1 MATQSP
7 YFGTYQQNRLPVV
20 RLAPDGFI
28 TLNGDTHVTSCH
40 GCGKRIDL
48 NGLVTSMSVDLN
60 IDGAPGSASI
70 SLTVPRHLQDDLF
83 QDGQLILTTM
93 MEVEIYYK
101 GFFLVDGQVK
111 YYRNFWGL
119 VTSVSEEY
127 SGGEHTVNLQCS
139 DILHWWN
146 VQQINMNPSFV
157 GAKKSSMGLSILGG
171 AFRNTHPYDIIWN
184 LARFAYGD
192 TLDANLY
199 LRTMKQEPREVAGA
213 NQTIQAQTALYW
225 QKRWGR
231 IASAIR
237 MYGMNA
243 QVFTAE
249 SVMSLAE
256 SMREEHKVKKK
267 GRGSVAAE
275 ETVVM
280 KPFTT
285 YLKNVLDSGLGEDL
299 TKKTEGGI
307 FDVDAIKPFT
317 LDYTNLA
324 NFDLW
329 QSEFQSK
336 LEIATLVKETIGF
349 EFFMDV
355 TGEIIFKP
363 PFWNLDVKK
372 NKPVSWIRDM
382 DIISWSFS
390 EGEPEATFL
399 EGEAAFQPNISIGT
413 GSVEA
418 PHAQYADYRL
428 IAKYG
433 WRNPGSV
440 DISYTNSSKKMFLHL
455 IDRMDQ
461 INLAMNSATITI
473 PMRPELRLGY
483 PVYVEP
489 KDSYW
494 YIKGL
499 QHDLNFGGQAT
510 TTLVL
515 EGRRSKFNA
524 PEDLQV
530 PESAPVVRRDET
542 GKIVGVKNVV
552 MRFQQLSK
560 RDESLRESEIDQTK
574 LIKAEAE
581 QVSATRSLEEQAEV
595 AVPNLLPSEADL
607 VIQGNL
613 TGRSLFGVGADGRY
627 IYQTPES
634 GDGIPTKDQGN
645 YSVENVKEVT
655 ILNMEGDK
663 GKTVKAPVFP
673 VSDAQGYEV
682 LGSYAY
688 GRDLSVS
695 TRPGVFVEEW
705 DSDESVAE
713 AITDVGASSEGPAE
727 GTDGE
732 LNEKM
737 QEKGGTAT
745 EASTNDASFV
755 LDPNNYAANITDL
768 QPSDASNDCDCTLAK
783 SKQFLEFF
791 GTDGNPIP
799 LEIAG
804 TGGGIGTEAADIV
817 IPELA
822 SEPDPP
828 VDEAALYQELLS
840 AYGPGEFGPDEDA
853 LVQEQVAAAVA
864 AQAEQVAVYEAS
876 VAARDAALEEQQALD
891 EANGLVRSKKEVFN
905 QLNDKLSELYESN
918 VNAHGLHEKEL
929 RGEASLT
936 GQEE

>member
-1 MATQSP
+1 MAVQSP
-7 YFGTYQQNRLPVV
+7 YFGTFQHNRLPVV
-20 RLAPDGFI
+20 RLAPDGFM
-28 TLNGDTHVTSCH
+28 TLNGDTHITSCR

-48 NGLVTSMSVDLN
+48 NGLTTSISVDLN
-60 IDGAPGSASI
+60 IDGAPGGATIALSI
-70 SLTVPRHLQDDLF
+70 PRHLQDDFF
-83 QDGQLILTTM
+83 QDGMLILTTM
-93 MEVEIYYK
+93 MEVEVYYK
-101 GFFLVDGQVK
+101 GYYLVDGQVK
-111 YYRNFWGL
+111 YYRSFWGL

-127 SGGEHTVNLQCS
+127 SGGEYTVSLTCS

-146 VQQINMNPSFV
+146 VQQINMNPSYT
-157 GAKKSSMGLSILGG
+157 GAKKSSLGLQLLGG

-231 IASAIR
+231 IGSALR
-237 MYGMNA
+237 LYGMNA
-243 QVFTAE
+243 EVFTNQ
-249 SVMSLAE
+249 SIMQLATAMQN
-256 SMREEHKVKKK
+256 STTTNKKK
-267 GRGSVAAE
+267 GKGKKTEAAE
-275 ETVVM
+275 EFTIQ

-285 YLKNVLDSGLGEDL
+285 YLKRILDSGIGLSDGTSE
-299 TKKTEGGI
+299 TPI
-307 FDVDAIKPFT
+307 FDIDKIKPFV

-336 LEIATLVKETIGF
+336 LEIANLVKEMIGF

-363 PFWNLDVKK
+363 PFYNLDVKP

-399 EGEAAFQPNISIGT
+399 EGEGAFQSNIAIGT
-413 GSVEA
+413 GSAEA

-433 WRNPGSV
+433 WRNPGSI
-440 DISYTNSSKKMFLHL
+440 DISYTNNTTKIFLHL

-461 INLAMNSATITI
+461 INLPMHSATITI

-483 PVYVEP
+483 PIYVEP

-524 PEDLQV
+524 PADLEV
-530 PESAPVVRRDET
+530 PESAPVVRRNEK
-542 GKIVGVKNVV
+542 GEIVGVPNVV
-552 MRFQQLSK
+552 MRFQKLSD
-560 RDESLRESEIDQTK
+560 RDENLRKSESNQTAK
-574 LIKAEAE
+574 IKAELAE
-581 QVSATRSLEEQAEV
+581 LSPTRNPEEQEAYAE
-595 AVPNLLPSEADL
+595 PNLIPSEADL

-613 TGRSLFGVGADGRY
+613 SGRSLFGVNADGRY

-634 GDGIPTKDQGN
+634 GGGIPTTNQGN
-645 YSVENVKEVT
+645 YKVEDVKEVT
-655 ILNMEGDK
+655 ILKMADDN
-663 GKTVKAPVFP
+663 GKTVAAPVFP
-673 VSDAQGYEV
+673 VSDAKGYEV

-695 TRPGVFVEEW
+695 TRPGEFYTES
-705 DSDESVAE
+705 DSDAADAESIA
-713 AITDVGASSEGPAE
+713 DLGASAEGDAA

-732 LNEKM
+732 LNEEM
-737 QEKGGTAT
+737 QNKKGTAR
-745 EASTNDASFV
+745 EASTDDASFQV
-755 LDPNNYAANITDL
+755 DPGNYAQDIQDI

-791 GTDGNPIP
+791 GTDGNPVPI
-799 LEIAG
+799 EIA
-804 TGGGIGTEAADIV
+804 TGGEDDVFVPVTVPD
-817 IPELA
+817 
-822 SEPDPP
+822 EPDLNTLVAAEIRRLESDLG
-828 VDEAALYQELLS
+828 VDFLTGEEIEQARATAQVEYETLVQER
-840 AYGPGEFGPDEDA
+840 EDA
-853 LVQEQVAAAVA
+853 LQRQQE
-864 AQAEQVAVYEAS
+864 
-876 VAARDAALEEQQALD
+876 LEEARS
-891 EANGLVRSKKEVFN
+891 GLITTKKEVFN
-905 QLNDKLSELYESN
+905 QLNEKLSELYEAN
-918 VNAHGLHEKEL
+918 INAHSQNEREL
-929 RGEASLT
+929 RGEST
-936 GQEE
+936 SPEGND